1 MAEELDELVEG
12 WKPTKSINTPTSLPI
27 EKNRIVQVLNAE
39 ELNELVEGLESN
51 QINQYTHIL
60 TGYIGSKSFL
70 LQLADVVKRLKAA
83 NPGEK
88 VCFFLKY
95 KIFVVF
101 LTSQNLLR
109 TVCLVRCS

>member
-1 MAEELDELVEG
+1 M
-12 WKPTKSINTPTSLPI
+12 
-27 EKNRIVQVLNAE
+27 QVLNAE

-70 LQLADVVKRLKAA
+70 LQLADVVRRLKAA

-88 VCFFLKY
+88 SLPFLQEENFSQFFLTNKHL
-95 KIFVVF
+95 F
-101 LTSQNLLR
+101 TAN
-109 TVCLVRCS
+109 C